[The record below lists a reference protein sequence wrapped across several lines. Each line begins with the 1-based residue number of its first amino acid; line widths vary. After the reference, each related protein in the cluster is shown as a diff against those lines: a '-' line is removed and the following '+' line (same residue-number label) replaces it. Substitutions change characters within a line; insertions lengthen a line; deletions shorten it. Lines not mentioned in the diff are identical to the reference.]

1 MTNETIND
9 IIRELREY
17 GDRPPPRRAWIDI
30 ADRLDAA
37 YKRDMKSMCTSWWRD
52 MLRMTVE
59 VERLREENL
68 RLKAELNKDDC
79 LKLANDVD
87 RLLAENERLKEALK
101 PVLEV
106 EWPTG
111 ISGGIDNQLL
121 EPLTCIC
128 DAVRSAQLI
137 YNGGAK

>member
-1 MTNETIND
+1 MTNETVND

-17 GDRPPPRRAWIDI
+17 GDRPPPRHAWIDL

-37 YKRDMKSMCTSWWRD
+37 YNGLPGMWIVPAENAK
-52 MLRMTVE
+52 
-59 VERLREENL
+59 LREENA
-68 RLKAELNKDDC
+68 RLKA
-79 LKLANDVD
+79 
-87 RLLAENERLKEALK
+87 ALK

-121 EPLTCIC
+121 EPVTCIC

-137 YNGGAK
+137 YNGDGE